1 MAAATEKVLLDTD
14 IGSDIDDAICLAY
27 LLAQP
32 RCELL
37 GITTVTGE
45 AAARAAMASALCQA
59 AGKAIPIYPGTEIPL
74 IIAQKQ
80 PTAPQAAAL
89 PRWPHAVD
97 FPRGEA
103 VEFLRRTIRQHL
115 GEVTLL
121 GIGPLT
127 NIALL
132 FRADAEIPALLK
144 GLVLMGG
151 AFTADLPAEWK
162 SGRLEWNARLDPHA
176 TDIVY
181 RAARGMRRHR
191 SVGLDVTLKVSMDR
205 DEARAHFGRIAALHP
220 VLDFAEVWFQERP
233 RLFFHDPMAA
243 LTIFDDGVCDFQRG
257 NVAIELADPARL
269 GRTDFVPDPGGAHEV
284 AVAVNADRCVAEYFR
299 VFGPARGALSA

>member
-1 MAAATEKVLLDTD
+1 MTAATEKVLLDTD

-32 RCELL
+32 RCALL

-45 AAARAAMASALCQA
+45 AGQRAAMASALCGA
-59 AGKAIPIYPGTEIPL
+59 AGKRVPIYPGAEAPL
-74 IIAQKQ
+74 LIAQKQ
-80 PTAPQAAAL
+80 PSAPQAAAL
-89 PRWPHAVD
+89 PRWPHDAD

-103 VEFLRRTIRQHL
+103 VKFLRRTIRQHP

-121 GIGPLT
+121 AIGPLT

-151 AFTADLPAEWK
+151 AFSADLPPWWK
-162 SGRLEWNARLDPHA
+162 AGRLEWNARLDPHA
-176 TDIVY
+176 ADIVY
-181 RAARGMRRHR
+181 RAASGMRRHR
-191 SVGLDVTLKVSMDR
+191 SVGLDVTLQVSMAR
-205 DEARAHFGRIAALHP
+205 DEARGRFGRHAALRP
-220 VLDFAEVWFQERP
+220 VLDFAEVWFHERP

-243 LTIFDDGVCDFQRG
+243 MTLFDDGICGFQRG
-257 NVAIELADPARL
+257 NVAIELADPASL
-269 GRTDFVPDPGGAHEV
+269 GRTDFTPDPAGAHEV
-284 AVAVNADRCVAEYFR
+284 ALSVDAARCVAEYFS
-299 VFGPARGALSA
+299 VFGPEA